1 MPPRRRFGKRLVRAF
16 LPIVL
21 VLLLALVGSLALIV
35 YSVTRPP
42 KRAYLVTPQSFQQ
55 FSGSAL
61 KLTEE
66 FWSNSDGTRARGWLL
81 KGAQGAPAVVLLHR
95 YGADRSWLLNLAVK
109 IHETSGFTILC
120 PDLRGHGLDPA
131 VKWTSFG
138 AREGQDLI
146 DALDFLHTLKADKQ
160 AKLVGDRFGVYGV
173 ELGAYAAISGAQRN
187 NQIKTLVLDSIP
199 RSPDDLLHAAV
210 VSDIGVDV
218 KALQSLAHTA
228 TKLYLMGAY
237 ENAGAC
243 ELAAS
248 LRDQHTLLLSG
259 ADASELKETTA
270 KLAQCFPNK
279 SNVEARL
286 DLPLSGLNLPSAT
299 GEQGEAYDRIVI
311 EFFDR
316 YLR

>member
-138 AREGQDLI
+138 NREGQDLI

-173 ELGAYAAISGAQRN
+173 ELGAYAAINGAQRN

-199 RSPDDLLHAAV
+199 RSPDDLLHNV
-210 VSDIGVDV
+210 VASDVGVDV
-218 KALQSLAHTA
+218 KALQSLSRTA

-248 LRDQHTLLLSG
+248 LQDQHTLLVSG
-259 ADASELKETTA
+259 ADAGELKETTA